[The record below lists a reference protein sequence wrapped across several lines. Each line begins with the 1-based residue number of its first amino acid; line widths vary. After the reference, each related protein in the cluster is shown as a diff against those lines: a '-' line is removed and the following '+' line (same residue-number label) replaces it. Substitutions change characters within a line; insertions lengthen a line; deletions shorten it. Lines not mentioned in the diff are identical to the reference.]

1 MSPRST
7 RVTLLAV
14 ATALATLGAWASK
27 PPAPEPP
34 KKEAA
39 QAAKPEPAPA
49 KKEEP
54 KLATATFAG
63 GCFWCME
70 PPYDKVQGVISTTSG
85 YMGGTKL
92 NPTYEEVS
100 TGTTGHAEAVQV
112 VYDPGKV
119 SYAQLLHIFWRNVD
133 PLTPNAQFCDHGPQ
147 YRSAI
152 FFHDAEQKRLAEES
166 KRQLES
172 SGRFKAAIVTEIVPA
187 ATFYAA
193 EDYHQDYYQ
202 KNPVRYQY
210 YRFGCG
216 RDARLK
222 QLWGDEAPK
231 P

>member
-1 MSPRST
+1 MSPRSA
-7 RVTLLAV
+7 RFTLLAV
-14 ATALATLGAWASK
+14 ATSLVSLGALASRPT
-27 PPAPEPP
+27 APEPP
-34 KKEAA
+34 NKEAA
-39 QAAKPEPAPA
+39 QAKPT
-49 KKEEP
+49 
-54 KLATATFAG
+54 LATATFAG

-85 YMGGTKL
+85 YMGGIKA

-100 TGTTGHAEAVQV
+100 TGRTGHAEVVQV
-112 VYDPGKV
+112 VYDPSKV
-119 SYAQLLHIFWRNVD
+119 SYAQLLQIFWRNID

-152 FFHDAEQKRLAEES
+152 FFHDAEQQRLAEES
-166 KRQLES
+166 KRQLEA
-172 SGRFKAAIVTEIVPA
+172 SGRFKAAIVTELVA
-187 ATFYAA
+187 AGTFYPA

-202 KNPVRYQY
+202 KNPVRYRY